1 MPYLGQHPEIGAYK
15 KLDSITAVNGQAAYT
30 LQYNSAN
37 YSPASAN
44 HLIVSLN
51 GVIQAPQDSFTVSG
65 STLTFASNLS
75 TGDSID
81 FVLALG
87 DVLNIG
93 TPSDNTVTN
102 DKLATAPTIISK
114 GDGGSTDGAIQ
125 LNCSQNTHG
134 VKIKSPPHSAGQSYT
149 LTLPSTAPSANK
161 ALITDGSGN
170 LSFGSAGGLVKL
182 FSQSN
187 VSAQSSYDIGSTYI
201 NSTYDDYY
209 FILKGTLSATA
220 NLYARFFTSGTVV
233 TTDYGY
239 TLARMDENNYYIDVD
254 GATEMRMFQG
264 YVTATGGFILEGLIT
279 NVNDTALATG
289 MLYKVLKLYNTTNV
303 RGETGVAGQDGTKWG
318 TTVNGI
324 RFYANSG
331 NIAIN
336 NFNLFGVVK

>member
-1 MPYLGQHPEIGAYK
+1 M
-15 KLDSITAVNGQAAYT
+15 
-30 LQYNSAN
+30 
-37 YSPASAN
+37 
-44 HLIVSLN
+44 
-51 GVIQAPQDSFTVSG
+51 
-65 STLTFASNLS
+65 
-75 TGDSID
+75 
-81 FVLALG
+81 
-87 DVLNIG
+87 
-93 TPSDNTVTN
+93 
-102 DKLATAPTIISK
+102 
-114 GDGGSTDGAIQ
+114 
-125 LNCSQNTHG
+125 
-134 VKIKSPPHSAGQSYT
+134 
-149 LTLPSTAPSANK
+149 
-161 ALITDGSGN
+161 
-170 LSFGSAGGLVKL
+170 VKL

>member
-1 MPYLGQHPEIGAYK
+1 M
-15 KLDSITAVNGQAAYT
+15 
-30 LQYNSAN
+30 
-37 YSPASAN
+37 
-44 HLIVSLN
+44 
-51 GVIQAPQDSFTVSG
+51 
-65 STLTFASNLS
+65 
-75 TGDSID
+75 
-81 FVLALG
+81 
-87 DVLNIG
+87 
-93 TPSDNTVTN
+93 
-102 DKLATAPTIISK
+102 
-114 GDGGSTDGAIQ
+114 
-125 LNCSQNTHG
+125 
-134 VKIKSPPHSAGQSYT
+134 
-149 LTLPSTAPSANK
+149 
-161 ALITDGSGN
+161 
-170 LSFGSAGGLVKL
+170 VKL

-209 FILKGTLSATA
+209 FILKGTLSTTA